1 MDINQL
7 LVAIG
12 GIMLAIIG
20 YFLRS
25 TMGELK
31 EIKSLTY
38 ETRTKV
44 EVLEAEYMNKINNL
58 NEKFDMLYVS
68 IKDLTKEIS
77 KLNEKIRG

>member
-12 GIMLAIIG
+12 GIMLATIG

-25 TMGELK
+25 TMSELK

>member
-25 TMGELK
+25 TMSELK